1 MTWVAQRIQTDYPP
15 DRSPRPIGV
24 LGGTFDPIHYAHLRL
39 AEELAD
45 AVAFSEVRFVPA
57 AVPPHRG
64 PPRAPAEDRLRMVE
78 LAIAGNPR
86 FRVDDRELRRD
97 GASYSYDTLSEIRI
111 EIGDRP
117 LCLLMGA
124 DAFVALT
131 TWHRWNEVLDLA
143 HVVVARRPGYP
154 LDQLAASL
162 PGPLKSQY
170 VRRHLP
176 DLAAARLEP
185 AGRIFTHE
193 LTALDVSA
201 TALRELIAG
210 GGSLRYLLPDPVIAY
225 IESHRLY
232 RTVNAH

>member
-1 MTWVAQRIQTDYPP
+1 LNATD
-15 DRSPRPIGV
+15 PIAV

-45 AVAFSEVRFVPA
+45 ALELAEIRFVPA

-64 PPRAPAEDRLRMVE
+64 PPRASAEHRKRMVE

-86 FRVDDRELRRD
+86 FRLDDRELRRE
-97 GASYSYDTLSEIRI
+97 GASYSFDTLSEMRA

-117 LCLLMGA
+117 LCLLMGT

-131 TWHRWNEVLDLA
+131 TWHRWEEILDLA

-154 LDQLAASL
+154 LEQLAASL
-162 PGPLKSQY
+162 PGALRSHY
-170 VRRHLP
+170 LHRHLP
-176 DLAAARLEP
+176 DVRGARLEP

-201 TALRELIAG
+201 TALRELIARR
-210 GGSLRYLLPDPVIAY
+210 GSLRYLLPDTVIAY
-225 IESHRLY
+225 IERHRLY
-232 RTVNAH
+232 RTTDAR

>member
-1 MTWVAQRIQTDYPP
+1 MSLAPL
-15 DRSPRPIGV
+15 GL

-45 AVAFSEVRFVPA
+45 AFGLSEVRLVPTS
-57 AVPPHRG
+57 VPPHRG
-64 PPRAPAEDRLRMVE
+64 APRASAEQRRRMVE

-86 FRVDDRELRRD
+86 FSLDDRELQRE
-97 GASYSYDTLSEIRI
+97 GTSYSYDTLTEIRK
-111 EIGDRP
+111 EIGDQP

-131 TWHRWNEVLDLA
+131 TWHRWEEVLDLA

-154 LDQLAASL
+154 LEQLAASL
-162 PGPLKSQY
+162 PGALKSQY
-170 VRRHLP
+170 VHRHLT
-176 DLAAARLEP
+176 DARGARLEP

-201 TALRELIAG
+201 TALRQQIAR
-210 GGSLRYLLPDPVIAY
+210 GGSLRYLLPDAVIAY
-225 IESHRLY
+225 IESQRLY
-232 RTVNAH
+232 RTPDAR

>member
-1 MTWVAQRIQTDYPP
+1 V
-15 DRSPRPIGV
+15 SPVPLGL

-45 AVAFSEVRFVPA
+45 AFGLGQVRFVPA
-57 AVPPHRG
+57 SVPPHRG
-64 PPRAPAEDRLRMVE
+64 VPRASPEQRRRMVE

-86 FRVDDRELRRD
+86 FSLDDRELQRE
-97 GASYSYDTLSEIRI
+97 GTSYSYDTLTEVRN
-111 EIGDRP
+111 EIGDQP

-131 TWHRWNEVLDLA
+131 TWHRWEEVLDLV

-154 LDQLAASL
+154 LEQLAASL
-162 PGPLKSQY
+162 PGALKSQY
-170 VRRHLP
+170 VHRHLA
-176 DLAAARLEP
+176 DARGARLEP

-201 TALRELIAG
+201 TALRQQIARG
-210 GGSLRYLLPDPVIAY
+210 SSLRYLLPDAVIAY
-225 IESHRLY
+225 IESQRLY
-232 RTVNAH
+232 RTPDAR

>member
-1 MTWVAQRIQTDYPP
+1 
-15 DRSPRPIGV
+15 

-45 AVAFSEVRFVPA
+45 AFGFREVHFVPA

-64 PPRAPAEDRLRMVE
+64 PPRASAEHRRRMVE

-86 FRVDDRELRRD
+86 FQLDDRELRRK
-97 GASYSYDTLSEIRI
+97 GASYSYDTLAEMRAG
-111 EIGDRP
+111 IGDQP

-124 DAFVALT
+124 DAFVAFT
-131 TWHRWNEVLDLA
+131 TWHRWKEVLDLA

-154 LDQLAASL
+154 LEQLTASL
-162 PGPLKSQY
+162 PVPLKSQY
-170 VRRHLP
+170 LRRHVA
-176 DLAAARLEP
+176 DAGAARLEP
-185 AGRIFTHE
+185 GGRIFTHE

-201 TALRELIAG
+201 TALRELIARG
-210 GGSLRYLLPDPVIAY
+210 ASLRYLLPDAVIAY

-232 RTVNAH
+232 RTTDAR

>member
-1 MTWVAQRIQTDYPP
+1 MNPVPL
-15 DRSPRPIGV
+15 GL
-24 LGGTFDPIHYAHLRL
+24 LGGTFDPVHYAHLRL

-45 AVAFSEVRFVPA
+45 ALGLSEVRFVPA
-57 AVPPHRG
+57 SVPPHRG
-64 PPRAPAEDRLRMVE
+64 APRASAEQRRRMVE

-86 FRVDDRELRRD
+86 FSLDDRELHRE
-97 GASYSYDTLSEIRI
+97 GASYSYDTLTEVRG

-131 TWHRWNEVLDLA
+131 TWHRWEEVLDLA

-154 LDQLAASL
+154 LEQLAASL
-162 PGPLKSQY
+162 PGALKSQY
-170 VRRHLP
+170 VHRHLP
-176 DLAAARLEP
+176 DARGARLEP

-201 TALRELIAG
+201 TALRRQISR
-210 GGSLRYLLPDPVIAY
+210 GGSLRYLLPDAVIAY
-225 IESHRLY
+225 IESQRLY
-232 RTVNAH
+232 RTPDAR

>member
-1 MTWVAQRIQTDYPP
+1 LNAL
-15 DRSPRPIGV
+15 RPIAV

-39 AEELAD
+39 AEELAE
-45 AVAFSEVRFVPA
+45 VFSLAEIRFVPA

-64 PPRAPAEDRLRMVE
+64 PPRASAEHRRRMVE

-86 FRVDDRELRRD
+86 FRLDDRELRRE
-97 GASYSYDTLSEIRI
+97 GASYSFDTLTEMRT

-131 TWHRWNEVLDLA
+131 TWYRWEEIFDLA

-154 LDQLAASL
+154 LEQLAASL
-162 PGPLKSQY
+162 PGQLKSHY
-170 VRRHLP
+170 LHRHVP
-176 DLAAARLEP
+176 DSRTARLEP

-201 TALRELIAG
+201 TALRELIAR
-210 GGSLRYLLPDPVIAY
+210 GGSLRYLLPDAVIAY

-232 RTVNAH
+232 RTTDAR